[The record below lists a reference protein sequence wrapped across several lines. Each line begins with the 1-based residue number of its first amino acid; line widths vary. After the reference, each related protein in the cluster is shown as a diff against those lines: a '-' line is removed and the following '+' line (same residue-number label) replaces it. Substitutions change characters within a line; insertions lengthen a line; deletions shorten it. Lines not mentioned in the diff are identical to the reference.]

1 MRVLERSDE
10 CYDGAEL
17 LPSPLLTPVYLNQE
31 NLMAST
37 GLSFAIFVGA
47 N

>member
-10 CYDGAEL
+10 CYDEADL
-17 LPSPLLTPVYLNQE
+17 LPRPLWKSVYLNQE

-37 GLSFAIFVGA
+37 GLSTAIFLGA